1 MLQKIPVK
9 VNTPEWL
16 ELRRSYIGC
25 SDIPILTGSNRNYG
39 SPLDIFYDKIGLEIK
54 KFKMSERPLMGHIQ
68 EPTILNLWRYSDGKE
83 WVDNYTSGR
92 VLREFKPNTGYI
104 LVNPEIPFMS
114 DTPDG
119 TIEKGTLNL
128 FGEKLDKDAP
138 LQAKNIDSLKWASS
152 DGWIPEHKEQVTG
165 EMLVFGTQYSETV
178 SLIGGNQL
186 VVAQVEYN
194 EDVAAAIYNICKNFW
209 INCVQPAKPLAKRFL
224 LAYSKAEKEA
234 IMKDI
239 MALEPLPDDS
249 DAYRDFLSTRFK
261 NQDNP
266 EKKVKASPDM
276 EVLMNYYQFYNDIG
290 KEVDLI
296 KRKIK
301 NTLLRYH
308 EHNAV
313 TLIQGEGCKST
324 MNKNHLVKG
333 REISTKHIKDQLNK
347 LKP

>member
-16 ELRRSYIGC
+16 EVRRDYIGC

-39 SPLDIFYDKIGLEIK
+39 SPLDIFYDKLGMTTKE
-54 KFKMSERPLMGHIQ
+54 FKMSERPMMGHIQ
-68 EPTILNLWRYSDGKE
+68 EPIILNLWRYSDGKD
-83 WVDNYTSGR
+83 WVENYTNNR
-92 VLREFKPNTGYI
+92 VLREFVPNTGYI
-104 LVNPEIPFMS
+104 VVNEEIPFIS

-119 TIEKGTLNL
+119 TIAKGTVNL

-165 EMLVFGTQYSETV
+165 EMLVYGTQYAETV
-178 SLIGGNQL
+178 SLVGGNQL

-194 EDVAAAIYNICKNFW
+194 EDVATAIYNICKNFW
-209 INCVQPAKPLAKRFL
+209 INCVQPAKPLAKQWK
-224 LAYSKAEKEA
+224 LAYSKKEKEA

-239 MALEPLPDDS
+239 MQLEPLPDDS
-249 DAYRDFLSTRFK
+249 DAYRAFLSARFQ

-266 EKKVKASPDM
+266 EKKIKASPDM
-276 EVLMNYYQFYNDIG
+276 EKLINYYQYYNDVGREI
-290 KEVDLI
+290 ENI

-301 NTLLRYH
+301 NTLLRLH
-308 EHNAV
+308 EHNGI
-313 TLIQGEGCKST
+313 TLILGDNCKST

-333 REISTKHIKDQLNK
+333 KDTSTKEIKEILTK